1 MYTEGNATKKRL
13 IAKEF
18 TLVKPF
24 RIQVRKRVIQS
35 IPKGFVLLKP
45 VVAGI
50 CGSDILYFKGQKEE
64 KKLEERL
71 PMCLLHE
78 GVAEVVDV
86 GERTELQK
94 GAKVVVNPML
104 PCGQCIACRTG
115 IGENLCRKS
124 KYMAS
129 TSDGLARTL
138 FVYPQQRVIPV
149 PDGIELEVAVLTEP
163 LSIALNAFEKA
174 KIREKEK
181 VAVIGDGPI
190 GYLVALV
197 TSLVGRTP
205 KENLYLF
212 GIIDEKLSLADDFAV
227 TVNSTKQRQKVK
239 ELHESFDV
247 IFEAAG
253 GKAQETTLNQ
263 AFDLLKP
270 AGRVVVLGLSAGKV
284 PISIN
289 KMVSKGLT
297 VRGCIW
303 SRLEHYKTVIKLL
316 KSDDF
321 RKRVKRIICRTK
333 FIIKSAG
340 DLEEAFR
347 FADTEEGGARLQPG
361 RVMVYFHEKISI
373 NRWSRSAELGALGL
387 KS

>member
-1 MYTEGNATKKRL
+1 M
-13 IAKEF
+13 
-18 TLVKPF
+18 VKPF
-24 RIQVRKRVIQS
+24 KFQERKKVIQS

-45 VVAGI
+45 IVAGI
-50 CGSDILYFKGQKEE
+50 CGSDILYFKGQKEK

-71 PMCLLHE
+71 PICLLHE

-86 GERTELQK
+86 GEGVELQR
-94 GAKVVVNPML
+94 GTKVVVNPML
-104 PCGQCIACRTG
+104 PCGQCIACKTG
-115 IGENLCRKS
+115 IGEDLCQKS

-138 FVYPQQRVIPV
+138 FIYPQQRVIPV
-149 PDGIELEVAVLTEP
+149 PDGFELEVAALTEP

-174 KIREKEK
+174 KIGGKEK

-190 GYLVALV
+190 GYLVTLM
-197 TSLVGRTP
+197 TSFVGNMP

-212 GIIDEKLSLADDFAV
+212 GIIDEKLSLADDFAI
-227 TVNSTKQRQKVK
+227 TVNSIKQRQKVK
-239 ELHESFDV
+239 KLYESFDV
-247 IFEAAG
+247 IFEATG

-270 AGRVVVLGLSAGKV
+270 AGRVIVLGLSAEKV

-289 KMVSKGLT
+289 KMVNKGLI

-303 SRLEHYKTVIKLL
+303 SRLEHYRMVIELL
-316 KSDDF
+316 KSNDF
-321 RKRVKRIICRTK
+321 REKVKRIICKRK
-333 FIIKSAG
+333 FIIKSAE
-340 DLEEAFR
+340 DLEEAFG

-361 RVMVYFHEKISI
+361 RVMVYFP
-373 NRWSRSAELGALGL
+373 
-387 KS
+387 